1 MRKGQGG
8 SGHNDAVP
16 AAARPPTGRVG
27 RACGGRQGRVST
39 RSRAG
44 GAAAPR
50 LAARWADRRV
60 KRAERGSVTAEVA
73 VVLPALVVLLGLLL
87 GMAHV
92 GIVQLRIEE
101 AARAGAREVMRGE
114 GSASVEQT
122 VRRLAGSEASAQVV
136 SDSGWTTVEVR
147 ARVEG
152 PVVELMNI
160 ELVASASGKEEH
172 GG

>member
-8 SGHNDAVP
+8 SGQHDAVP
-16 AAARPPTGRVG
+16 AAARPQTGRAG
-27 RACGGRQGRVST
+27 PTCGRQGRLSA
-39 RSRAG
+39 RSHAEGSVAPLFAAG
-44 GAAAPR
+44 
-50 LAARWADRRV
+50 WADRRV
-60 KRAERGSVTAEVA
+60 KRAERGSITAEVA

-92 GIVQLRIEE
+92 GVLQLRIEE

-136 SDSGWTTVEVR
+136 SGSGWTTVEVR
-147 ARVEG
+147 AHVEG

-160 ELVASASGKEEH
+160 ELVASAGGKEEH